1 MRKVVA
7 ILVMIVC
14 LAIPFA
20 FADILPTIGDPESAP
35 NAHVTD
41 YYIEHAQSETNAP
54 NMVTAVI
61 VDYRAFDTMF
71 ETTVMFLA
79 GLGVVLILQNRPG
92 ARERVIVPKTI
103 RSGKERAGTPVF
115 KTINKEVMITLV
127 EPLILV
133 YAIYVLFHGE
143 VSLGGGFQ
151 AGALMGMVY
160 ILDVMIVPGRRPL
173 FRMPKPI
180 SAAVGGV
187 GTFIYV
193 AAGILT
199 LLGGGVFLEYAK
211 LPISV
216 HEAEKHSVGM
226 LIVEIGVAI
235 CVMATIITILNAI
248 LERVRFDDDDN

>member
-14 LAIPFA
+14 LAVPFA
-20 FADILPTIGDPESAP
+20 FVDILPTIGDPGSAP

-79 GLGVVLILQNRPG
+79 GLGVVIILQYRPRAG
-92 ARERVIVPKTI
+92 DRVIVPKTI
-103 RSGKERAGTPVF
+103 KNGKDKSGTPVF
-115 KTINKEVMITLV
+115 KTINKEVMITLI

-160 ILDVMIVPGRRPL
+160 ILDVMIVPKRRPL
-173 FRMPKPI
+173 FRMSKQL
-180 SAAVGGV
+180 SAAAGGV

-193 AAGILT
+193 FAGILT
-199 LLGGGVFLEYAK
+199 LIGGGVFLEYAK

-216 HEAEKHSVGM
+216 HEAEKHSIGM

-248 LERVRFDDDDN
+248 LERVRFDDDNN

>member
-1 MRKVVA
+1 MRKA
-7 ILVMIVC
+7 ITLIMLIVI

-20 FADILPTIGDPESAP
+20 FVDILPTIGDPESAP

-54 NMVTAVI
+54 NMVTSVI

-79 GLGVVLILQNRPG
+79 GVGVVLILQNKPR
-92 ARERVIVPKTI
+92 RKDRIIVPKAI
-103 RSGKERAGTPVF
+103 KSAREKAGTPVF
-115 KTINKEVMITLV
+115 RSVNKDVMITII

-133 YAIYVLFHGE
+133 YAVYVLFHGE

-160 ILDVMIVPGRRPL
+160 ILDVMIVPKTRPL
-173 FRMPKPI
+173 FRLSKHR
-180 SAAVGGV
+180 SAALGGV

-193 AAGILT
+193 FTGILT
-199 LLGGGVFLEYAK
+199 LFGGGVFLQYAN

-216 HEAEKHSVGM
+216 HELEKHSVGM
-226 LIVEIGVAI
+226 LLVEIGVAI

-248 LERVRFDDDDN
+248 LERVKFDDDNN